1 MSCLPR
7 HRGRQYVAIG
17 LKRLMSSGGR
27 KGGFVDLAAG
37 LGLLFC
43 LAQLQY
49 CSALNPD
56 IDLRRMFYLIT
67 SLLPLYHPVD
77 STDFF
82 DPMHLLSWGL
92 FDRLVDI

>member
-1 MSCLPR
+1 ME
-7 HRGRQYVAIG
+7 
-17 LKRLMSSGGR
+17 GR

-56 IDLRRMFYLIT
+56 IDLRRMFFSDYI
-67 SLLPLYHPVD
+67 LLPLYHPVD